1 MIRLLQNELI
11 KVFRQISWKIL
22 IALLLIAAATV
33 PVFLK
38 SLIPDP
44 AAFVM
49 DNQENYDSAV
59 KDYEA
64 ADPSSVQ
71 GQYLKACMERAEFVL
86 DSNIKTGGW
95 RFSAYSDFC
104 QNHNTEKALELID
117 QGKSPD
123 EVVHSFGLSNLE
135 YYNDTLYFTKQT
147 DGRNSSTD
155 TIISS
160 NGIET
165 YYETVPVNMK
175 EISYYKELARSFT
188 EKYKKLLLADK
199 VEYSD
204 LILSDLNKSII
215 KLKAEISDLEKE
227 YKKDGGKMHEYYI
240 AQNRLVAL
248 NAQAKAL
255 EKFKVCSP
263 ENENWIFAAI
273 ETLGGRLAS
282 NQDIAS
288 RYAPQDREYFKTLS
302 GGYDFMISA
311 GGNRLI
317 TFGSYEDYLSYMQNK
332 RNDFLT
338 AVQTLLYSV
347 EHEIPNDRSNTTAI
361 RYRKAVEESFT
372 ADLYLVM
379 FLCIFLASTIMSGEY
394 SSGSIR
400 LLLIRPVARWKI
412 LLSKLLTV
420 VIFCVGGLIITFGIT
435 AVSSLIA
442 MGSEP
447 LTVPYLTATAA
458 SATETAPM
466 LCIVKNMLIDSTSMF
481 LAVMLAF
488 TISLLIKRGVVS
500 VALGIAIFAFGQA
513 LAKLSLFVVGYVGIV
528 RYTLIPYLMNMQNIR
543 YEPLNQVLT
552 HEMYFSDGAIYV
564 GTGLIVIGIHI
575 ALLTVLSFMI
585 FNKRQVKS

>member
-1 MIRLLQNELI
+1 M
-11 KVFRQISWKIL
+11 
-22 IALLLIAAATV
+22 
-33 PVFLK
+33 
-38 SLIPDP
+38 
-44 AAFVM
+44 
-49 DNQENYDSAV
+49 
-59 KDYEA
+59 
-64 ADPSSVQ
+64 
-71 GQYLKACMERAEFVL
+71 
-86 DSNIKTGGW
+86 
-95 RFSAYSDFC
+95 
-104 QNHNTEKALELID
+104 
-117 QGKSPD
+117 
-123 EVVHSFGLSNLE
+123 
-135 YYNDTLYFTKQT
+135 
-147 DGRNSSTD
+147 
-155 TIISS
+155 
-160 NGIET
+160 
-165 YYETVPVNMK
+165 
-175 EISYYKELARSFT
+175 
-188 EKYKKLLLADK
+188 
-199 VEYSD
+199 
-204 LILSDLNKSII
+204 
-215 KLKAEISDLEKE
+215 
-227 YKKDGGKMHEYYI
+227 
-240 AQNRLVAL
+240 
-248 NAQAKAL
+248 

-420 VIFCVGGLIITFGIT
+420 VIFC
-435 AVSSLIA
+435 
-442 MGSEP
+442 SEP